1 MATSPFSYGGMKM
14 IKKAIAKVVE
24 RENLSEGEMIEVMN
38 QIMSGEC
45 TPAQIGAFITS
56 LRMKGETIEEI
67 TGAARV
73 MRERATPIRVGK
85 GVLDIDR
92 DDINID
98 RETILDV
105 VGTGGDGTNTFN
117 ISTTVAFVV
126 SACGVKVAKH
136 GNRSV
141 SSVCGSADV
150 LEKLG
155 VNLEVTPETVEQCI
169 NEIGIGFLFAPALH
183 GAMKY
188 AIGPRREIGI
198 RTIFNILGPLTN
210 PAGADCQVMGVYR
223 SDLVE
228 KMAGVLHKL
237 GCRHGFVVHGSDGMD
252 EMTLTGE
259 TLVAEVVP
267 SGVKMSSVTPEQLGL
282 SRCQM
287 KELKGGDAASNA
299 KIIRSV
305 LAGEQG
311 PHRDIVLLNTAYAL
325 LASGKAATP
334 SEGMILAAEAID
346 SGRALQQVEKLV
358 ELTNKG

>member
-1 MATSPFSYGGMKM
+1 M
-14 IKKAIAKVVE
+14 IRKAIARIVE
-24 RENLSEGEMIEVMN
+24 GEDLTEGEMIEVMN

-45 TPAQIGAFITS
+45 TPAQIGSFITA
-56 LRMKGETIEEI
+56 LRMKGETVEEI

-73 MRERATPIRVGK
+73 MREHATPIRVGRN
-85 GVLDIDR
+85 VLDMDR

-117 ISTTVAFVV
+117 ISTTVSFVV

-141 SSVCGSADV
+141 SSACGSADV

-155 VNLEVTPETVEQCI
+155 INLDVTPDTVKRCI
-169 NEIGIGFLFAPALH
+169 TGIGIGFLFAPALH

-210 PAGADCQVMGVYR
+210 PAGADCQVMGVYQA
-223 SDLVE
+223 SLVE
-228 KMAGVLHKL
+228 KLAGVLHRL
-237 GCRHGFVVHGSDGMD
+237 GCRHGFVVHGCDGMD
-252 EMTLTGE
+252 EITLTGE
-259 TLVAEVVP
+259 TLVAEVTP
-267 SGVKMSSVTPEQLGL
+267 AGVTMSNVTPEQVGL
-282 SRCQM
+282 ARCPL
-287 KELKGGDAASNA
+287 EILKGGDATANA
-299 KIIRSV
+299 AIVRAI

-311 PHRDIVLLNTAYAL
+311 PRRDIVLLNTAYAL
-325 LASGKAATP
+325 VAAGKAASP
-334 SEGMILAAEAID
+334 AEGIALAAKAID
-346 SGRALQQVEKLV
+346 SGRAMGQLERLA
-358 ELTNKG
+358 ELTNQGE

>member
-1 MATSPFSYGGMKM
+1 M
-14 IKKAIAKVVE
+14 IKKAIAKIVE
-24 RENLSEGEMIEVMN
+24 HENLTEGEMIEVMN

-45 TPAQIGAFITS
+45 TPAQIGAFITA
-56 LRMKGETIEEI
+56 LRMKGETVEEI

-73 MRERATPIRVGK
+73 MRERATPVRVGK

-117 ISTTVAFVV
+117 VSTTVAFVV

-141 SSVCGSADV
+141 SSACGSADV
-150 LEKLG
+150 LESLG
-155 VNLEVTPETVEQCI
+155 INLDVTPETVEFCI
-169 NEIGIGFLFAPALH
+169 DQIGIGFLFAPALH

-223 SDLVE
+223 ADLVE
-228 KMAGVLHKL
+228 KLAGVLHKL
-237 GCRHGFVVHGSDGMD
+237 GCRHGFVVHGLDGMD

-259 TLVAEVVP
+259 TVVAEVTP
-267 SGVKMSSVTPEQLGL
+267 AGVTMGSITPEQHGL
-282 SRCQM
+282 TRCTM
-287 KELKGGDAASNA
+287 AELKGGNAADNA
-299 KIIRSV
+299 LIVKAV
-305 LAGEQG
+305 LAGELG
-311 PHRDIVLLNTAYAL
+311 PRRDIVLLNAAYAL
-325 LASGKAATP
+325 VAAGKAGSPA
-334 SEGMILAAEAID
+334 EGMVTAAEAID
-346 SGRALQQVEKLV
+346 SGRSLQQVEKLAA
-358 ELTNKG
+358 LTNQR

>member
-1 MATSPFSYGGMKM
+1 M
-14 IKKAIAKVVE
+14 IRKAIAKVVE
-24 RENLSEGEMIEVMN
+24 QQNLTEPEMIETMN

-45 TPAQIGAFITS
+45 TPAQIGAFITA
-56 LRMKGETIEEI
+56 LRMKGETIDEI

-85 GVLDIDR
+85 GVVDIDR

-98 RETILDV
+98 QETILDV

-117 ISTTVAFVV
+117 ISTTVSFVV

-141 SSVCGSADV
+141 SSACGSADV
-150 LEKLG
+150 LEKMG
-155 VNLEVTPETVEQCI
+155 INLDITPETVEKCI

-183 GAMKY
+183 SAMKH

-228 KMAGVLHKL
+228 KLAGVLHNL
-237 GCRHGFVVHGSDGMD
+237 GCKHGFVVHGSDGMD
-252 EMTLTGE
+252 EITLTGE
-259 TLVAEVVP
+259 TLVAEITRDGI
-267 SGVKMSSVTPEQLGL
+267 SIKTITPEQFGL
-282 SRCQM
+282 NRCDIGA
-287 KELKGGDAASNA
+287 LKGGDATANA
-299 KIIRSV
+299 RIVQAV
-305 LAGEQG
+305 LSGEQSAR
-311 PHRDIVLLNTAYAL
+311 RDIVLLNTGFAL
-325 LASGKAATP
+325 LAAGKVENVMAGIGMAAD
-334 SEGMILAAEAID
+334 AID
-346 SGRALQQVEKLV
+346 SGKALQQVKKLAN
-358 ELTNKG
+358 LTN

>member
-1 MATSPFSYGGMKM
+1 M

-24 RENLSEGEMIEVMN
+24 HENLTEGEMIEVMN

-45 TPAQIGAFITS
+45 TPAQIGAFITA
-56 LRMKGETIEEI
+56 LRMKGETVEEI

-85 GVLDIDR
+85 GVLGIDR

-117 ISTTVAFVV
+117 ISTTVSFVV

-141 SSVCGSADV
+141 SSACGSADV

-155 VNLEVTPETVEQCI
+155 INLDVTPETVENCI
-169 NEIGIGFLFAPALH
+169 DQIGIGFLFAPALH
-183 GAMKY
+183 GAMKH

-210 PAGADCQVMGVYR
+210 PANADCQVMGVYR
-223 SDLVE
+223 ADLVE
-228 KMAGVLHKL
+228 KLAGVLQKL

-252 EMTLTGE
+252 EITLTGE
-259 TLVAEVVP
+259 TLVAEVTP
-267 SGVKMSSVTPEQLGL
+267 AGGVTLSNINPEQLGL
-282 SRCQM
+282 PRCQM
-287 KELKGGDAASNA
+287 AELKGGDAVANA
-299 KIIRSV
+299 TIVKAV
-305 LAGEQG
+305 LAGELG
-311 PHRDIVLLNTAYAL
+311 PRRDIVLLNAAYAL
-325 LASGKAATP
+325 VAAGKAVTP
-334 SEGMILAAEAID
+334 TEGMSLAAEAID
-346 SGRALQQVEKLV
+346 SGLAMLQVEKLAA
-358 ELTNKG
+358 LTNKQ

>member
-1 MATSPFSYGGMKM
+1 M
-14 IKKAIAKVVE
+14 IKIAIAKVVD
-24 RENLSEGEMIEVMN
+24 RHNLTEGEMIEVMN

-45 TPAQIGAFITS
+45 TPAQIGSFITA
-56 LRMKGETIEEI
+56 LRMKGETVEEI

-117 ISTTVAFVV
+117 ISTTVSFVV

-141 SSVCGSADV
+141 SSACGSADV

-155 VNLEVTPETVEQCI
+155 INLDVTTEKVENCI
-169 NEIGIGFLFAPALH
+169 DQIGIGFLFAPALH
-183 GAMKY
+183 SAMKH

-198 RTIFNILGPLTN
+198 RSIFNILGPLTN

-223 SDLVE
+223 ADLVE
-228 KMAGVLHKL
+228 ILAGVLHNL
-237 GCRHGFVVHGSDGMD
+237 GCRHGFVVHGLDGMD
-252 EMTLTGE
+252 EMTLTDE
-259 TLVAEVVP
+259 TLVAEVTPKGFTLSRV
-267 SGVKMSSVTPEQLGL
+267 SPEQLSL
-282 SRCQM
+282 TRCSM
-287 KELKGGDAASNA
+287 AALKGGDAVANA
-299 KIIRSV
+299 AIVRAV
-305 LAGEQG
+305 LAGEHG
-311 PHRDIVLLNTAYAL
+311 PRRDIVLMNASYAL
-325 LASGKAATP
+325 VASGKVNSP
-334 SEGMILAAEAID
+334 LEGIALAAEAID
-346 SGRALQQVEKLV
+346 SGRALKQVEKLAY
-358 ELTNKG
+358 LTNTQ

>member
-1 MATSPFSYGGMKM
+1 M
-14 IKKAIAKVVE
+14 IKKAIAKIVE
-24 RENLSEGEMIEVMN
+24 HENLTEGEMIEVMN

-45 TPAQIGAFITS
+45 TPAQIGAFITA
-56 LRMKGETIEEI
+56 LRMKGETVEEI

-73 MRERATPIRVGK
+73 MRERATPVRVGK

-117 ISTTVAFVV
+117 VSTTVAFVV

-141 SSVCGSADV
+141 SSACGSADV
-150 LEKLG
+150 LESLG
-155 VNLEVTPETVEQCI
+155 INLDVTPETVEFCI
-169 NEIGIGFLFAPALH
+169 DQIGIGFLFAPALH

-223 SDLVE
+223 ADLVE
-228 KMAGVLHKL
+228 KLAGVLHKL
-237 GCRHGFVVHGSDGMD
+237 GCRHGFVVHGLDGMD

-259 TLVAEVVP
+259 TVVAEVTP
-267 SGVKMSSVTPEQLGL
+267 AGVTMGSITTEQHGL
-282 SRCQM
+282 TRCTM
-287 KELKGGDAASNA
+287 AELKGGNAADNA
-299 KIIRSV
+299 LIVKAV
-305 LAGEQG
+305 LAGELG
-311 PHRDIVLLNTAYAL
+311 PRRDIVLLNAAYAL
-325 LASGKAATP
+325 VAAGKAGSPA
-334 SEGMILAAEAID
+334 EGMVTAAEAID
-346 SGRALQQVEKLV
+346 SGRALQQVEKLAA
-358 ELTNKG
+358 LTNQR

>member
-1 MATSPFSYGGMKM
+1 M

-24 RENLSEGEMIEVMN
+24 RENLTEGEMIEVMN

-45 TPAQIGAFITS
+45 TPAQIGAFITA
-56 LRMKGETIEEI
+56 LRMKGETVEEI

-73 MRERATPIRVGK
+73 MRERATPIRVGR

-117 ISTTVAFVV
+117 VSTTVSFVV

-141 SSVCGSADV
+141 SSACGSADV

-155 VNLEVTPETVEQCI
+155 INLEVTPETVENCI
-169 NEIGIGFLFAPALH
+169 DQIGIGFLFAPALH
-183 GAMKY
+183 SAMKH

-223 SDLVE
+223 ADLVE
-228 KMAGVLHKL
+228 KLAGVLHKL

-259 TLVAEVVP
+259 TFVAEVTP
-267 SGVKMSSVTPEQLGL
+267 AGVTLSNVAPEQLGL
-282 SRCQM
+282 ARCQM
-287 KELKGGDAASNA
+287 AALKGGDAVANA
-299 KIIRSV
+299 AIVSAV

-311 PHRDIVLLNTAYAL
+311 PRRDIVLLNAAYAL
-325 LASGKAATP
+325 LAAGVTSTP
-334 SEGMILAAEAID
+334 AEGITLAAEAID
-346 SGRALQQVEKLV
+346 SGRALQQVKKLAA
-358 ELTNKG
+358 LTNQG